1 MLAIEIM
8 LGIYGLIVVVAL
20 ISGVVAPR
28 LNHWYLLRGDR
39 DMQWLKFGDE
49 PPGYKEIYGKRD
61 ESDKR

>member
-28 LNHWYLLRGDR
+28 LNHWYLRRGDR

-49 PPGYKEIYGKRD
+49 PPGFKDIYRRD
-61 ESDKR
+61 EAEKKK